1 MRHCSKACL
10 YVYVHTS
17 AVRVNDLT
25 RPRISKKN
33 EKRQREICRI
43 IKVNILVV
51 RMIFDTRNGD
61 AWSLDQ
67 NVINS
72 CATPFFSTMYCSNRS
87 ITFSRFFYY
96 SIIYTRH
103 SFFIRF
109 ESMSRRST
117 CHRTVLCRRLIEEFL
132 SFFFRV
138 ITIILTYTHEMKNG
152 NSLIHI

>member
-72 CATPFFSTMYCSNRS
+72 CATPFFFNDVLFQSINHFSFVFFTTRLYTHDTHFSFGSNR
-87 ITFSRFFYY
+87 
-96 SIIYTRH
+96 
-103 SFFIRF
+103 
-109 ESMSRRST
+109 
-117 CHRTVLCRRLIEEFL
+117 
-132 SFFFRV
+132 
-138 ITIILTYTHEMKNG
+138 
-152 NSLIHI
+152 

>member
-87 ITFSRFFYY
+87 ITF
-96 SIIYTRH
+96 
-103 SFFIRF
+103 
-109 ESMSRRST
+109 
-117 CHRTVLCRRLIEEFL
+117 L
-132 SFFFRV
+132 SFFLLLDYIHTTLIFHSVR
-138 ITIILTYTHEMKNG
+138 IDEQEEHLSSHGTMQTINRRISFFLFSSNNNHTN
-152 NSLIHI
+152 IHA

>member
-87 ITFSRFFYY
+87 ITFLSVFLLLDYIHTTLIFHSVRIDEQEEHL
-96 SIIYTRH
+96 SSHGTMQTINRRI
-103 SFFIRF
+103 SFFLFF
-109 ESMSRRST
+109 E
-117 CHRTVLCRRLIEEFL
+117 
-132 SFFFRV
+132 
-138 ITIILTYTHEMKNG
+138 
-152 NSLIHI
+152 